1 MSNSEKYELQDLE
14 NMTNAQIVTIA
25 KKKFINATRKR
36 EVLIKEIANIIP
48 RVYTKQKNKT
58 QKNKTQK
65 KQEVPQMHI
74 QIKKS
79 SSRSSKSSS
88 TKQQTPS
95 KSNSRERAYL
105 NKDSVRAVISA
116 IITDN
121 KEYTFLTKIDFDYS
135 EISKLLNINYKDE
148 WRITS
153 QKVIDYLESNNIL
166 HIAINLEHL
175 NSFVYKLDRIVTKK
189 SEIKNIDEYSDNIAH
204 YISLVNTSIKS
215 QPNHYI
221 KIKEE
226 YKKLINDYV
235 DKFNTKK
242 HVKDNDFTITNKLE

>member
-14 NMTNAQIVTIA
+14 NMTISNIKDIA
-25 KKKFINATRKR
+25 KKKCINARQNIEDLK
-36 EVLIKEIANIIP
+36 KQIANKMP
-48 RVYTKQKNKT
+48 RVYSN

-65 KQEVPQMHI
+65 KQEVPPIHI

-79 SSRSSKSSS
+79 SSHSSKSTSS
-88 TKQQTPS
+88 KKETRS
-95 KSNSRERAYL
+95 KSNSGERAYL

-153 QKVIDYLESNNIL
+153 QKVIDYLRTNNIL
-166 HIAINLEHL
+166 DIAKNLEYL
-175 NSFVYKLDRIVTKK
+175 NSDIRNLSIIVNYK
-189 SEIKNIDEYSDNIAH
+189 KNINKIDDFCDNITAS
-204 YISLVNTSIKS
+204 ISRVNNYIKS
-215 QPNHYI
+215 QPNNFI
-221 KIKEE
+221 KINEE
-226 YKKLINDYV
+226 YKKHVNNNV
-235 DKFNTKK
+235 DEFNTKK
-242 HVKDNDFTITNKLE
+242 HVKDNNFTIPIKLE